1 MAESRLASNSECGG
15 LSAVVPPPA
24 RGELV
29 QGGGHEVLLVDD
41 GGEGEHLAVVRLEPG
56 PEAPGPGVQDG
67 ETIHNLCIF
76 KTLTRKFFYPV

>member
-1 MAESRLASNSECGG
+1 MAESRLASNSERDS
-15 LSAVVPPPA
+15 LSAVIPPLA

-29 QGGGHEVLLVDD
+29 QGGGHEVLLVD